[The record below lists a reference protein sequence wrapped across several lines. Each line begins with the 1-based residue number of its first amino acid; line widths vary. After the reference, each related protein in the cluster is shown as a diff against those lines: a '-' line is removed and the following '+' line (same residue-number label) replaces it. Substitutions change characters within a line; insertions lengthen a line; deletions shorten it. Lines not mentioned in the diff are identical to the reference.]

1 MSKTVLICQNVT
13 CKQQGAEAVLTAF
26 QKNHPSGTEIKE
38 SGCLGQC
45 GNGPMVIVIPEKAK
59 KGSNPKTRSKTW
71 YSDVRVRDVSAIV
84 EQHLKNDRPVSA
96 KLYPAV
102 HGTRNSIGIWIVG
115 FFLFLSLCILIG
127 VVVGMRSPYPY

>member
-13 CKQQGAEAVLTAF
+13 CKQQGSEAILAAF
-26 QKNHPSGTEIKE
+26 QKSHPSDTQIKE

-45 GNGPMVIVIPEKAK
+45 GNGPMVIVIPDKAK
-59 KGSNPKTRSKTW
+59 KRSNPKARSKIW

-84 EQHLKNDRPVSA
+84 EHHLKKDRPVSA

-102 HGTRNSIGIWIVG
+102 HGTRNSIGIWVVG